1 MEKVLLKIEEVLCPK
16 PARGRGA
23 GLEGFSGIWVVC
35 PTSSKAFGQRK
46 KDKKVL
52 PETLNLLGP
61 VLSKGFHFCN
71 SLLGLL

>member
-1 MEKVLLKIEEVLCPK
+1 MVPHLGPLKWKRSYLKIEEVLCPK

-46 KDKKVL
+46 KGQ
-52 PETLNLLGP
+52 ESTARNT
-61 VLSKGFHFCN
+61 
-71 SLLGLL
+71 